1 MKIFKNFFQNFIQNR
16 WRSNTPTSPVGMGWG
31 YVGGVWWYM
40 WECINIFFYK
50 NVKI

>member
-31 YVGGVWWYM
+31 YVGGGYGGI
-40 WECINIFFYK
+40 CG
-50 NVKI
+50 NV